1 MACTRR
7 AIIYADFDSATRND
21 GIVRCEINIVDYS
34 KVTPEVELMLFV
46 FSLMHCVRCL
56 EVDVFQIE
64 LVHSVLDLV
73 AGGFC

>member
-1 MACTRR
+1 
-7 AIIYADFDSATRND
+7 
-21 GIVRCEINIVDYS
+21 
-34 KVTPEVELMLFV
+34 MLFV

-73 AGGFC
+73 AGGFR